1 MTAARLSRRD
11 LLAGVGASLLL
22 SACRGAAGD
31 RDVLRI
37 GLLPSLTH
45 SPMLAALGSGRLA
58 RALAPIR
65 IETRVFRAGPRVVE
79 ALMGG
84 AIDVGVSGPAPVVIA
99 QARHGD
105 GTLRALSGVASGGA
119 SLVVAKDARVT
130 TAADLHGR
138 SVAVTQ
144 LGSTQDVSLRKYL
157 ARNGLQRTTQGGDVT
172 VHVLSGADIR
182 TQMMRGELAAAWVPE
197 PWPTRL
203 VRELG
208 AVRLVDERD
217 LWDGGR
223 FSSAMMVARSTFAD
237 ARATDVSRVVEVIAD
252 EVLRASRPDS
262 ESRGEAHA
270 EIKRLTTNAGPR
282 PLFDE
287 AWTRVDFT
295 TDPLERAVEIFAED
309 AIAMGIVPRMACRSL
324 FTHGAVKTADVRPL

>member
-1 MTAARLSRRD
+1 MISRRALIAGLGAG
-11 LLAGVGASLLL
+11 LL
-22 SACRGAAGD
+22 GAACG
-31 RDVLRI
+31 RRGGERGVLRI

-45 SPMLAALGSGRLA
+45 APMLAALGSGRLA
-58 RALAPIR
+58 RALAPTT

-79 ALMGG
+79 ALIGG
-84 AIDVGVSGPAPVVIA
+84 AIDIGVSGPAPIVIA

-119 SLVVAKDARVT
+119 SLVVASGSNVR
-130 TAADLHGR
+130 AASDLHGR

-157 ARNGLQRTTQGGDVT
+157 AANGLERTTAGGDVT

-182 TQMMRGELAAAWVPE
+182 TQMMRGELTAAWVPE

-203 VRELG
+203 VIELG
-208 AVRLVDERD
+208 ATRLVDERD
-217 LWDGGR
+217 LWDQRR
-223 FSSAMMVARSTFAD
+223 FSSAMMVARSSFAE
-237 ARATDVSRVVEVIAD
+237 ARAADVARVIEVIAD
-252 EVLRASRPDS
+252 EVARASRP
-262 ESRGEAHA
+262 ESPSRAEAHA

-282 PLFDE
+282 PIFDE

-295 TDPLERAVEIFAED
+295 TDPLERAVEVFAAD
-309 AIAMGIVPRMACRSL
+309 AIAMGIVPRLACRSL
-324 FTHGAVKTADVRPL
+324 FTHAPTPA